1 MNPRHPVYIVSKGRW
16 ESRLTSRALH
26 RIGVPHFIIVE
37 EQEAESYRAAVDS
50 TATILVLDKKFQD
63 DYDTCD
69 DLGYAKGK
77 GPGAARNFAWEH
89 SIKSG
94 ATWHWV
100 MDDNIKTFY
109 RLNKNLKTHVSDGT
123 IFAAMEDFVE
133 RYENV
138 GMAGPDYSMFVY
150 RKKKEPPF
158 ILNTRIYSCNLI
170 RNDLPYR
177 WRGRYNEDTDLSLR
191 MLKDGLCTVQ
201 FVAFLQEKVATQSM
215 KGGNTDEFYDK
226 EGTLPKSKMQVA
238 LHPDVSRLVWKFG
251 RWHHS
256 VDYTVFQKN
265 KLKRKPDLVIPNG
278 VNNYGMKF
286 QKFVDGKWVDADP
299 ES

>member
-1 MNPRHPVYIVSKGRW
+1 MNPRHPIYIVSKGRW

-26 RIGVPHFIIVE
+26 RLRVPHFVVVE
-37 EQEAESYRAAVDS
+37 EQEAEAYRAALDS
-50 TATILVLDKKFQD
+50 SATVLILDKQYQR
-63 DYDTCD
+63 DYETCD
-69 DLGYAKGK
+69 DLGDTKSK

-109 RLNKNLKTHVSDGT
+109 RLNRNLKTHVTDGA
-123 IFAAMEDFVE
+123 IFLAMEDFVE

-158 ILNTRIYSCNLI
+158 IMNTRIYSCNLI
-170 RNDLPYR
+170 RNDLSYR

-191 MLKDGLCTVQ
+191 MLKDGWCTIQ

-215 KGGNTDEFYDK
+215 AGGNTAEFYAA

-238 LHPDVSRLVWKFG
+238 LHPAVSKLVWKFG
-251 RWHHS
+251 RWHHQ
-256 VDYTVFQKN
+256 VDYGVFKRN
-265 KLKRKPDLVIPNG
+265 KLIRKADIQASG
-278 VNNYGMKF
+278 VDNYGMRF
-286 QKFVDGKWVDADP
+286 QKREGDKWVDR
-299 ES
+299 